1 MYHEGAARTER
12 AREDLN
18 RKRYRGTTDAWRE
31 AEHYGLHLPSA
42 WASPPP
48 SPRSRRVV
56 GGMLQPFDDAERSH
70 ASSTHTDTS
79 DTGSAE
85 LALFADRRCAVTDS
99 AYDTNGKQT
108 QGREPR

>member
-1 MYHEGAARTER
+1 
-12 AREDLN
+12 
-18 RKRYRGTTDAWRE
+18 
-31 AEHYGLHLPSA
+31 
-42 WASPPP
+42 
-48 SPRSRRVV
+48 
-56 GGMLQPFDDAERSH
+56 MLQPFDDAERSH